1 MSHAD
6 QFTPEARA
14 KREQRRTWKNLPDDP
29 LAKRA
34 SSAQFWKQANKTN
47 PLYGLDHSRTLYH
60 HPGFRRYLMP
70 GLRAH
75 IEAKIRAEREAYRAE
90 LHAYAEQCAMKKAL
104 KKQLA
109 NSPTGQLFE
118 AAA

>member
-1 MSHAD
+1 MSHPD

-14 KREQRRTWKNLPDDP
+14 KREQRRALKNLPNDP

-34 SSAQFWKQANKTN
+34 SSARFWKESHKTN
-47 PLYGLDHSRTLYH
+47 PLYGLNHARAFYR
-60 HPGFRRYLMP
+60 HPGFIRYLMP
-70 GLRAH
+70 NTRAH
-75 IEAKIRAEREAYRAE
+75 VEAKIRAEREAYRAE

-109 NSPTGQLFE
+109 NNPTGQLFE
-118 AAA
+118 VTA

>member
-1 MSHAD
+1 MNHLD
-6 QFTPEARA
+6 QFSSEARE
-14 KREQRRTWKNLPDDP
+14 KREQRRAWKNLPADP

-34 SSAQFWKQANKTN
+34 SSAQFWKESNKTN
-47 PLYGLDHSRTLYH
+47 PLYGLNHARTLYR

-109 NSPTGQLFE
+109 NNPTGQLFE
-118 AAA
+118 VAA